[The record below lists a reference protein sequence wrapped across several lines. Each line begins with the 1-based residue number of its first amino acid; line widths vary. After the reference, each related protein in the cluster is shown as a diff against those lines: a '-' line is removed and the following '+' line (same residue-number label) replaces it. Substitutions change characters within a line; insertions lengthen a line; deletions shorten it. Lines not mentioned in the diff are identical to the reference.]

1 MAKDSKIEWCD
12 HTLNLWHGCTKVH
25 AGCKNC
31 YAETLDKRY
40 HKAAPHWGVGS
51 SRKLIKSAFANL
63 AKWQAQAASEN
74 RIDTVFCGSMMDIF
88 EESKPLVDHK
98 GNPIFIEKQ
107 SLDINNGLMCSK
119 ETGDLRNTLFQNI
132 QDNCYPNIRFL
143 FLTKRPE
150 NIEEMCPPKVRMN
163 PLCWFGTSVSDQ
175 KTADKLAPQ
184 LVSTNVRNRFLSIE
198 PMVGAINMLN
208 IAPTSDV
215 SINDIDWIIVGGESG
230 HGKRP
235 FNPDWARLIQSDCIL
250 NHVVFFMKQWDKVQ
264 PIPPDLMVR
273 EFPWV

>member
-88 EESKPLVDHK
+88 EEPKPLIDHK
-98 GNPIFIEKQ
+98 GNPVFNHEGKQKKTGELRSELFSNIEA
-107 SLDINNGLMCSK
+107 GA
-119 ETGDLRNTLFQNI
+119 
-132 QDNCYPNIRFL
+132 YPNIRFL
-143 FLTKRPE
+143 FLTKRPQ
-150 NIEEMCPPKVRMN
+150 NIKEYCPNSVVYN
-163 PLCWFGTSVSDQ
+163 PLCWFGVSISNQ
-175 KTADKLAPQ
+175 QTADKYIPKLKRI
-184 LVSTNVRNRFLSIE
+184 SGNTFLSIE
-198 PMVGAINMLN
+198 PLVDRIVFPYKYCIPA
-208 IAPTSDV
+208 
-215 SINDIDWIIVGGESG
+215 DWITVGGESG
-230 HGKRP
+230 HKKRP
-235 FNPDWARLIQSDCIL
+235 FNPDWAREIKAHSKAYCIP
-250 NHVVFFMKQWDKVQ
+250 FFMKQWDKVQ
-264 PIPPDLMVR
+264 PIPPDLMIR